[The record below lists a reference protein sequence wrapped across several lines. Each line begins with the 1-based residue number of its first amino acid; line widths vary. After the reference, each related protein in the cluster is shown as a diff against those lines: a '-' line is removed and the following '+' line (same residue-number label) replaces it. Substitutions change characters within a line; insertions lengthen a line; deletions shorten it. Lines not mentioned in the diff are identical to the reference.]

1 MASPNHDSIKMT
13 QISELFEPRDPQSN
27 KGTFGSVGILG
38 GAPGMTGA
46 VVLAGRM
53 ALKAGAGRVYVG
65 LTQTS
70 ASISLDTHQPELM
83 WRQADSLLE
92 MAPQITGWAVGC
104 GLGNATKAFDWLR
117 TLFQNRG
124 AAPMVID
131 ADALNALAYGD
142 VSPTW
147 GTAPVVITPHPAE
160 AARLLQTTVKVIQHD
175 RRLAAHTLAER
186 FNAWVVLKGH
196 QSIVASPQ
204 GQCQVNTTGN
214 VALAS
219 AGTGDV
225 LTGLIASLLAQG
237 FAPAIA
243 VPAGVWLHG
252 AAADV
257 LARRLGGPIGV
268 TASELIDEIRL
279 LRNQPPS

>member
-1 MASPNHDSIKMT
+1 MASPNHGSIKMT

-65 LTQTS
+65 LAQTS

-83 WRQADSLLE
+83 WRQADSLLDL
-92 MAPQITGWAVGC
+92 APQITGWAVGC
-104 GLGNATKAFDWLR
+104 GLGNATKAMDWLR
-117 TLFQNRG
+117 TLFQKRG

-160 AARLLQTTVKVIQHD
+160 AARLLQTSVKVIQHD

-204 GQCQVNTTGN
+204 GQSQVNTTGN

-225 LTGLIASLLAQG
+225 LSGLIASLLAQG
-237 FAPAIA
+237 FDPAIA

>member
-13 QISELFEPRDPQSN
+13 QISELFEARDPQSN

-65 LTQTS
+65 LAQTS

-92 MAPQITGWAVGC
+92 LAPQITGWAVGC

-117 TLFQNRG
+117 TLFQTRG

-131 ADALNALAYGD
+131 ADALNALAHGD

-147 GTAPVVITPHPAE
+147 GAAPVVITPHPAE

>member
-1 MASPNHDSIKMT
+1 MASPTPDSIKMT
-13 QISELFEPRDPQSN
+13 QISELFEPRDPQGH

-38 GAPGMTGA
+38 GALSMTGA
-46 VVLAGRM
+46 AVLAARM
-53 ALKAGAGRVYVG
+53 ALKAGAGRVYIG
-65 LTQTS
+65 LAQTS
-70 ASISLDTHQPELM
+70 PSMSLDPYQPELM
-83 WRQADSLLE
+83 WRHADSLLE
-92 MAPQITGWAVGC
+92 LAPQITGWAVGC
-104 GLGNATKAFDWLR
+104 GLGNAPKAFDWLR
-117 TLFQNRG
+117 TLFQKRG
-124 AAPMVID
+124 DAPLVID
-131 ADALNALAYGD
+131 ADALNALANGD

-147 GTAPVVITPHPAE
+147 GEAPVVITPHPAE
-160 AARLLQTTVKVIQHD
+160 AARLLQTSVKVIQHD
-175 RRLAAHTLAER
+175 RRLAALTLAER
-186 FNAWVVLKGH
+186 FHAWVVLKGN
-196 QSIVASPQ
+196 QSIVTSPT

-225 LTGLIASLLAQG
+225 LSGLIASLLAQG
-237 FAPAIA
+237 FDPAIA
-243 VPAGVWLHG
+243 VPAAVWLHG

>member
-38 GAPGMTGA
+38 GATGMTGA

-65 LTQTS
+65 LAQITPS
-70 ASISLDTHQPELM
+70 MSLDTHQPELM
-83 WRQADSLLE
+83 WRSADSLLDL
-92 MAPQITGWAVGC
+92 APQITGWAVGC
-104 GLGNATKAFDWLR
+104 GLGNAPKAFDWLR
-117 TLFQNRG
+117 TLFQKRG
-124 AAPMVID
+124 TAPLVID
-131 ADALNALAYGD
+131 ADALNALANGD

-160 AARLLQTTVKVIQHD
+160 AARLLQTSVKVIQHD

-196 QSIVASPQ
+196 QTLVASPQ

-225 LTGLIASLLAQG
+225 LSGLIASLLAQG
-237 FAPAIA
+237 FEPAIA